1 MAMTWDL
8 TDIPAVDA
16 ADLAAAMRSLIEDG
30 RGLVLLNGASE
41 ADLDTARA
49 ALQSRHHAEPQ
60 RALAAFVRFRHLVEV
75 FGARRLKDLMLDNG
89 YALMAPAIAI
99 AVFAA
104 PQRQPRLQSAA
115 LSPVAAGSSGRQRR
129 DPRDAPRR
137 RSQRWPQA
145 DASSPPKERRPAAR
159 GRSGASTAPPRQQR
173 QPVRRRSAASRPPSI
188 GSVDVL
194 IVDGGQHAALDR
206 PCRRARRAIA
216 AHSVS
221 FRGLAAESTP
231 APPRRSPS
239 RIISQGVGEL
249 HARPS

>member
-30 RGLVLLNGASE
+30 RGLVLINGATE

-99 AVFAA
+99 AASLRLNGNRGFN
-104 PQRQPRLQSAA
+104 PQRFLLSLQEVSR
-115 LSPVAAGSSGRQRR
+115 RQRR
-129 DPRDAPRR
+129 HARDAPAVS
-137 RSQRWPQA
+137 RSKP
-145 DASSPPKERRPAAR
+145 SCSPPNRRRPAGSAAR
-159 GRSGASTAPPRQQR
+159 SDACSERCRGQPRQPAPPR
-173 QPVRRRSAASRPPSI
+173 STASRPPEW
-188 GSVDVL
+188 
-194 IVDGGQHAALDR
+194 AASCAR
-206 PCRRARRAIA
+206 CR
-216 AHSVS
+216 
-221 FRGLAAESTP
+221 
-231 APPRRSPS
+231 S
-239 RIISQGVGEL
+239 R
-249 HARPS
+249 